1 MADLLFSIPWI
12 LAFMTSQFSPV
23 ESSRPLLSLLGHT
36 ARQDQGA
43 WIIDL
48 HLCNCREQGVLINPE
63 EFRLKIEGWVSNSR
77 ITSHA
82 VPRWSSLSL
91 THNINQMVHTD
102 VIAAA
107 EDVHRCRENLTI
119 LVWAEEQFG
128 SNSEF
133 LLKPEDDPKIS
144 TDLLS
149 SLSSETLSP
158 SSLGPGETLHVRLR
172 IDHQHTLYGEYDPLL
187 GTRAVQ
193 LSLGSFI
200 VQDVVAL
207 DREQYLAQPKY
218 FWPNPP
224 DDRRDTRYFISE
236 PDSLHLEADVYG
248 HRAYRYQELPVRY
261 DTRIKLQFWYLIA
274 SGTEGECCVRVGQN
288 KDTPHAWRQ
297 LHEAAFEEPLT
308 AVGRWT
314 KFERTLQIKPEAT
327 KLILEFKIT
336 GDRNVGEMWIDDVCL
351 RPLNRNLNGGP

>member
-12 LAFMTSQFSPV
+12 LTFMTSQFSPV

-107 EDVHRCRENLTI
+107 EDVHRCREHLTI
-119 LVWAEEQFG
+119 LVWAEERFG
-128 SNSEF
+128 SDSEF
-133 LLKPEDDPKIS
+133 LLKPKDDPKTS

-149 SLSSETLSP
+149 RLSSETLSP

-187 GTRAVQ
+187 GTARC
-193 LSLGSFI
+193 
-200 VQDVVAL
+200 
-207 DREQYLAQPKY
+207 
-218 FWPNPP
+218 N
-224 DDRRDTRYFISE
+224 
-236 PDSLHLEADVYG
+236 
-248 HRAYRYQELPVRY
+248 
-261 DTRIKLQFWYLIA
+261 
-274 SGTEGECCVRVGQN
+274 C
-288 KDTPHAWRQ
+288 
-297 LHEAAFEEPLT
+297 PLVHSSSKT
-308 AVGRWT
+308 S
-314 KFERTLQIKPEAT
+314 
-327 KLILEFKIT
+327 
-336 GDRNVGEMWIDDVCL
+336 
-351 RPLNRNLNGGP
+351 